1 MIVKQILLSMNL
13 NAVTV
18 VDFVVG
24 QVFLEVETVVGQK
37 VYHRAWLGRPLH
49 RNVVLPRLKSPRHFR
64 LRVGHLHGFLR
75 LLRVLSS
82 LTICRPTVHVVGCWL
97 ALGLGIVLARN
108 ESIA

>member
-1 MIVKQILLSMNL
+1 MNL

-24 QVFLEVETVVGQK
+24 QVFLEVKTVVGQK
-37 VYHRAWLGRPLH
+37 VYHRAWLGRSLH
-49 RNVVLPRLKSPRHFR
+49 RNVVLPRFKSPRHFH

-75 LLRVLSS
+75 LLGFLSS
-82 LTICRPTVHVVGCWL
+82 LTVFRPTVHFVGCRL
-97 ALGLGIVLARN
+97 ALGFGIVLARN